1 MTNMLPQAPEN
12 NRKPWADFEGYC
24 RSLTASNH
32 ELHIIS
38 GPSGIGG
45 SGANG
50 YKEQLNG
57 GVVVPKYTWKVA
69 IVLYN
74 GENDISRVDAKTRTI
89 AVWMPNDQ
97 TASNRSWGYYRVS
110 VDDIESKTGY
120 NFFSNLPEE
129 IQKVIEAKVD
139 NVAI

>member
-1 MTNMLPQAPEN
+1 M
-12 NRKPWADFEGYC
+12 
-24 RSLTASNH
+24 
-32 ELHIIS
+32 
-38 GPSGIGG
+38 GG
-45 SGANG
+45 TGRYG
-50 YKEQLNG
+50 YKEQLSG

-74 GENDISRVDAKTRTI
+74 GENDIGRVDAKTRTI
-89 AVWMPNDQ
+89 AIWMPNDQ